1 MIGKAL
7 SRLNLDPYVLS
18 LLGTVALASVLPA
31 QGTWAVVADRV
42 TDLAIAL
49 LFFLHGARLSRQAV
63 LDGARAWKL
72 HLSVASLTYVLF
84 PLLGLAIQALPFLP
98 VPLARGMLFLSLLP
112 STVQSSIAFTS
123 MAGGNVAAAVCSASF
138 SNLAGIVVTP
148 LMTALL
154 LTGRS
159 GGFSSDPVITIATQL
174 LLPFLA
180 GHLLRP
186 WIAGFVTRHKRVL
199 GYTDKGS
206 ILLVVYTAFSAA
218 VLGGLWS
225 RVTIGDIAE
234 MLALSLAM
242 LALVMGA
249 AQVIGRIM
257 GFSREDRVV
266 LLFCGSKK
274 SLATGVPLAGVLFA
288 ADQVGAIVL
297 PLMIFHQVQLMVCAV
312 LARKFGERRLAMAE
326 GLAAGG

>member
-1 MIGKAL
+1 MIGRTLA
-7 SRLNLDPYVLS
+7 RLNLDPYVLA
-18 LLGTVALASVLPA
+18 LMGTVALASVVPA
-31 QGTWAVVADRV
+31 QGVWATVADRI

-63 LDGARAWKL
+63 IDGARAWKL
-72 HLSVASLTYVLF
+72 HLSVAGLTYLLF

-138 SNLAGIVVTP
+138 SNLAGIVLTP
-148 LMTALL
+148 LLTALFI
-154 LTGRS
+154 TGRS

-186 WIAGFVTRHKRVL
+186 WIAGFVARHKRVL
-199 GYTDKGS
+199 GYTDKSS

-225 RVTIGDIAE
+225 RVTWGDIAE
-234 MLALSLAM
+234 IGALSLAM
-242 LALVMGA
+242 LAVVMSA
-249 AQVIGRIM
+249 AQAIGRAM
-257 GFSREDRVV
+257 AFAREDRVV

-288 ADQVGAIVL
+288 PDQVGAIVL
-297 PLMIFHQVQLMVCAV
+297 PLMIFHQIQLMVCAV
-312 LARKFGERRLAMAE
+312 IARRMGE
-326 GLAAGG
+326 GQGDAGAR